1 MNPGGLAGRMRLRPG
16 AAQPTIESSRPMQA
30 ALLARGRPA
39 GDLPGTLGALFT
51 LCAHAHRGT
60 AKRAVAAAM
69 GEYAVSSAE
78 ERTALQAATARE
90 QILRIAHDWHRLLPG
105 APAAEPVLLLRSCP
119 LWRDSM
125 APAEQME
132 ALPGWLAHH
141 WLAMPVADWLQE
153 HETAPGGWA
162 LHWSARTETPTAR
175 LLRTQANGLLSLDTP
190 ARPLR
195 LLDQP
200 LASMPLL
207 AHRMR
212 TQADFC
218 ARPDW
223 QGEPAE
229 TGPWT
234 RVIDPAPLPLHNAWM
249 RLIARFVD
257 VLRLAAPEGREWLAE
272 GALPLAAGE
281 AIAWTEMARGLLV
294 HWVRLEDAPGGPRVA
309 DCRVLAPTEWNFH
322 PRGLLA
328 QALAALHG
336 PDRADQAARAA
347 VAFDPCVEFDIDC
360 VPEMEPAHA

>member
-1 MNPGGLAGRMRLRPG
+1 MNSGSLAGRMRLRPG
-16 AAQPTIESSRPMQA
+16 AALPTIESSRPMQA
-30 ALLARGRPA
+30 ARLARGRPA

-60 AKRAVAAAM
+60 AKRTVAAAL
-69 GEYAVSSAE
+69 GERAVSSID

-119 LWRDSM
+119 LWRDGL
-125 APAEQME
+125 APSDQLQ

-141 WLAMPVADWLQE
+141 WLAMPLADWLQG
-153 HETAPGGWA
+153 HEADPAGWA
-162 LHWSARTETPTAR
+162 LQWSAKAATPPAR
-175 LLRTQANGLLSLDTP
+175 LLRTQSSGLLSLATP
-190 ARPLR
+190 GRPLR

-200 LASMPLL
+200 LASMPRL
-207 AHRMR
+207 AHRLR
-212 TQADFC
+212 TEADFC

-234 RVIDPAPLPLHNAWM
+234 RAVDPVPLPLHNAWM

-257 VLRLAAPEGREWLAE
+257 VLRLAAPPGRDWLAE
-272 GALPLAAGE
+272 GALPLAHGE

-294 HWVRLEDAPGGPRVA
+294 HWVRLEDSPSGPRVA

-322 PRGLLA
+322 PRGQLA
-328 QALAALHG
+328 QALAALQG
-336 PDRADQAARAA
+336 PQRADQAARAA

-360 VPEMEPAHA
+360 VPAMEPAHA